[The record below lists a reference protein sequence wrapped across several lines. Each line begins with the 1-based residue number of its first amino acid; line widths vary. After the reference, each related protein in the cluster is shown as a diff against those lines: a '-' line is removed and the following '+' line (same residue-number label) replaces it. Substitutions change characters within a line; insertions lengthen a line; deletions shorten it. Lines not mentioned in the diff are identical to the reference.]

1 MGEII
6 NLNKNIIESAKISA
20 CKIND
25 KKARVRAFALNVAA
39 NATAQYLDNNG
50 LQSDTSTSL
59 YKIPSFEQ
67 DFEVADIY
75 IKGFRLD
82 VRISFDGQTFTIPK
96 VHEKY
101 SVQPLAYIVVK
112 LDKKLEKIEF
122 LGFVPTEGL
131 QIPSSDSEYY
141 TLSLDILKPMNTL
154 KELIESSTLNIHPYS
169 ANCHE
174 KIKELCVP
182 FMDGEI
188 SESEKVFFI
197 KHVLACPVCR
207 ETFCDINDF
216 DTITAQIK
224 NYQELLNDSTLSVLS
239 GNQKE
244 VDEAKFE
251 NLAFVE
257 NAEENTETLTEDI
270 EEIKEENSIEEPL
283 VSEEQENPIDLY
295 ETEEKPEKENTALDI
310 NPIPVVAPVPL
321 VEVIPPLVDLSEPDM
336 LSSVNLEI
344 SQEDNTLT
352 TDTAEDEML
361 FDFDEED
368 QSEDKKEDQTENIQE
383 DTKEVSEKDSLDV
396 LEESDFKES
405 ETTKEVSEP
414 DLLEIVDE
422 ETLELKEPEE
432 PELLLEEKNKPEID
446 FDKEKQNEE
455 FVDIW
460 EENQGY
466 GYPLTED
473 NNEKLKDE
481 QEEPELLLEEDTDPN
496 FDSHAEI
503 QEENEKSLE
512 LLEENP
518 IEPQEQSKSTDNL
531 TETLTDIEP
540 LEPLFEIDS
549 VNETKFEEN
558 MEIEHIEEHEELQEL
573 SEDELISEHNELTA
587 EEESTL
593 ALDEEGTFE
602 LLHEEESHI
611 EETKLSDTPI
621 EQAPSFELNVKDEE
635 ETLTEVNGEIEE
647 QSVVEPKKNPYIQE
661 PIELKYDDDEDKEF
675 EEKTE
680 PQSDEEF
687 SSNFEQLP
695 DEEKEDI
702 VATEQTSVGEVDE
715 TSSPVEQEQ
724 PVSVENDELQNLLDE
739 DLMSLL
745 SEDDSM
751 EETKKTTKEIDEL
764 AQESAQLIEEHQNKE
779 TKQENVQANDNIQ
792 SLFEKNESDSQES
805 TNPQEFELAK
815 EPLSEE
821 TMKKTKRVAVLA
833 GLLVVLMAAGGG
845 MLFVNHQKATNS
857 NNDTSSNEQFF
868 DSLNQASQNNEENQ
882 GVSQDIN
889 RSMTNSFSDKPAA
902 ITITKL
908 SWQVSE
914 KLALDPSVKEYLQT
928 AGKNIQM
935 NLQNDLAN
943 SADIAFNNS
952 VKVSFVIAPDNT
964 MKGMQIL
971 ESSGSDKI
979 DEEISKSIKNTL
991 KYISVP
997 KIKNNNS
1004 DYFLTLI
1011 INF

>member
-25 KKARVRAFALNVAA
+25 KKARIRAFALNVAA
-39 NATAQYLDNNG
+39 NATAQYLDNKG
-50 LQSDTSTSL
+50 LQSDTSISL

-67 DFEVADIY
+67 DFEVADVY
-75 IKGFRLD
+75 VKGFRLD

-96 VHEKY
+96 LHEKY

-112 LDKKLEKIEF
+112 LDKKIEKIEF

-131 QIPSSDSEYY
+131 QMPSSDNEYY
-141 TLSLDILKPMNTL
+141 TLSVNILNSMSVL

-216 DTITAQIK
+216 DTITAQIR
-224 NYQELLNDSTLSVLS
+224 NYQELLNDSTFSVLS
-239 GNQKE
+239 GNKKE

-251 NLAFVE
+251 NLALVE
-257 NAEENTETLTEDI
+257 NAQENTETLTENI
-270 EEIKEENSIEEPL
+270 EEIEEENSPEEFFA
-283 VSEEQENPIDLY
+283 SEEQEESIELSANGDESAKQDAAL
-295 ETEEKPEKENTALDI
+295 ETDTVPTI
-310 NPIPVVAPVPL
+310 APVS
-321 VEVIPPLVDLSEPDM
+321 PLVDLPDPDM

-344 SQEDNTLT
+344 SQDDNTTNIEEL
-352 TDTAEDEML
+352 EDVV
-361 FDFDEED
+361 FSD
-368 QSEDKKEDQTENIQE
+368 SN
-383 DTKEVSEKDSLDV
+383 EK
-396 LEESDFKES
+396 
-405 ETTKEVSEP
+405 
-414 DLLEIVDE
+414 
-422 ETLELKEPEE
+422 
-432 PELLLEEKNKPEID
+432 
-446 FDKEKQNEE
+446 KQNEE
-455 FVDIW
+455 SVDIW

-473 NNEKLKDE
+473 NNEKLKNE
-481 QEEPELLLEEDTDPN
+481 QEEPELLLAEDTDAK

-503 QEENEKSLE
+503 QEENEESLA

-518 IEPQEQSKSTDNL
+518 IEPQEQSKSTGNL

-540 LEPLFEIDS
+540 LEPLSEIDS
-549 VNETKFEEN
+549 VNETKVEEN

-573 SEDELISEHNELTA
+573 HEEELISEPYELIMEDSESLDINELA
-587 EEESTL
+587 ELEP
-593 ALDEEGTFE
+593 
-602 LLHEEESHI
+602 LHEDESHI
-611 EETKLSDTPI
+611 ETTIKEEAKV
-621 EQAPSFELNVKDEE
+621 EQESLFELNIEDNNEH
-635 ETLTEVNGEIEE
+635 LQEVDNENED
-647 QSVVEPKKNPYIQE
+647 QHVVESSKNPYVQE
-661 PIELKYDDDEDKEF
+661 PFELNY
-675 EEKTE
+675 
-680 PQSDEEF
+680 DEE
-687 SSNFEQLP
+687 SDN
-695 DEEKEDI
+695 KEPAVTD
-702 VATEQTSVGEVDE
+702 EQTNEEESSVDYEQITDE
-715 TSSPVEQEQ
+715 GDTSVVSDDYVADDVVENVERPVTQEQ
-724 PVSVENDELQNLLDE
+724 PVSTENAELQNLLDA
-739 DLMSLL
+739 DLMALL
-745 SEDDSM
+745 SDDDSTD
-751 EETKKTTKEIDEL
+751 EVQKTTAEIDEL

-779 TKQENVQANDNIQ
+779 PKQEDIQANENIE
-792 SLFEKNESDSQES
+792 SLFENNEKTDKNGEKS
-805 TNPQEFELAK
+805 QEFELAK

-821 TMKKTKRVAVLA
+821 TMKKTKRIAVLT

-845 MLFVNHQKATNS
+845 MFFVNHQKAS
-857 NNDTSSNEQFF
+857 NNNDMAANDTFF
-868 DSLNQASQNNEENQ
+868 DSANSTSQNKEENQ

-908 SWQVSE
+908 SWQISE

-943 SADIAFNNS
+943 SADVVFNNI
-952 VKVSFVIAPDNT
+952 VKVSLTIAPDNS
-964 MKGMQIL
+964 MKGLQIL

-997 KIKNNNS
+997 KIKNHNS

>member
-25 KKARVRAFALNVAA
+25 KKARIRAFALNVAA
-39 NATAQYLDNNG
+39 NATAQYLDNKG
-50 LQSDTSTSL
+50 LQSDTSISL

-67 DFEVADIY
+67 DFEVADVY
-75 IKGFRLD
+75 VKGFRLD

-96 VHEKY
+96 LHEKY

-112 LDKKLEKIEF
+112 LDKKIEKIEF

-131 QIPSSDSEYY
+131 QMPSSDNEYY
-141 TLSLDILKPMNTL
+141 TLSVNILNSMSVL

-216 DTITAQIK
+216 DTITAQIR

-239 GNQKE
+239 GNKKE

-251 NLAFVE
+251 NLALVE
-257 NAEENTETLTEDI
+257 NAQENTETLTENI
-270 EEIKEENSIEEPL
+270 EEIEEENSPEEFFA
-283 VSEEQENPIDLY
+283 SEEQEESIELSANGDESAKQDAAL
-295 ETEEKPEKENTALDI
+295 ETDTVPTI
-310 NPIPVVAPVPL
+310 APVS
-321 VEVIPPLVDLSEPDM
+321 PLVDLPDPDM

-344 SQEDNTLT
+344 SQDDNTTNIEEL
-352 TDTAEDEML
+352 EDVV
-361 FDFDEED
+361 FSD
-368 QSEDKKEDQTENIQE
+368 SN
-383 DTKEVSEKDSLDV
+383 EK
-396 LEESDFKES
+396 
-405 ETTKEVSEP
+405 
-414 DLLEIVDE
+414 
-422 ETLELKEPEE
+422 
-432 PELLLEEKNKPEID
+432 
-446 FDKEKQNEE
+446 KQNEE
-455 FVDIW
+455 SVDIW

-473 NNEKLKDE
+473 NNEKLKNE
-481 QEEPELLLEEDTDPN
+481 QEEPELLLAEDTDAK

-503 QEENEKSLE
+503 QEENEESLA

-518 IEPQEQSKSTDNL
+518 IEPQEQSKSTGNL

-540 LEPLFEIDS
+540 LEPLSEIDS
-549 VNETKFEEN
+549 VNETKVEEN

-573 SEDELISEHNELTA
+573 HEEELISEPYELIMEDSESLDINELA
-587 EEESTL
+587 ELEP
-593 ALDEEGTFE
+593 
-602 LLHEEESHI
+602 LHEDESHI
-611 EETKLSDTPI
+611 ETTIKEEAKV
-621 EQAPSFELNVKDEE
+621 EQESLFELNIEDNNEH
-635 ETLTEVNGEIEE
+635 LQEVDNENED
-647 QSVVEPKKNPYIQE
+647 QHVVESSKNPYVQE
-661 PIELKYDDDEDKEF
+661 PFELNY
-675 EEKTE
+675 
-680 PQSDEEF
+680 DEE
-687 SSNFEQLP
+687 SDN
-695 DEEKEDI
+695 KEPAVTD
-702 VATEQTSVGEVDE
+702 EQTNEEESSVDYEQITDE
-715 TSSPVEQEQ
+715 GDTSVVSDDYVADDVVENVERPVTQEQ
-724 PVSVENDELQNLLDE
+724 PVSTENAELQNLLDA
-739 DLMSLL
+739 DLMALL
-745 SEDDSM
+745 SDDDSTD
-751 EETKKTTKEIDEL
+751 EVQKTTAEIDEL

-779 TKQENVQANDNIQ
+779 PKQEDIQANENIE
-792 SLFEKNESDSQES
+792 SLFENNEKTDKNGEKS
-805 TNPQEFELAK
+805 QEFELAK

-821 TMKKTKRVAVLA
+821 TMKKTKRIAVLT

-845 MLFVNHQKATNS
+845 MFFVNHQKAS
-857 NNDTSSNEQFF
+857 NNNDMAANDTFF
-868 DSLNQASQNNEENQ
+868 DSANSTSQNKEENQ

-908 SWQVSE
+908 SWQISE

-943 SADIAFNNS
+943 SADVVFNNI
-952 VKVSFVIAPDNT
+952 VKVSLTIAPDNS
-964 MKGMQIL
+964 MKGLQIL

-997 KIKNNNS
+997 KIKNHNS

>member
-50 LQSDTSTSL
+50 LQSDTSISL

-122 LGFVPTEGL
+122 LGFAPTEGL

-239 GNQKE
+239 GNKKE

-257 NAEENTETLTEDI
+257 NAEENAETLTEDI

-321 VEVIPPLVDLSEPDM
+321 VEVVPPLVDLPEPDM

-352 TDTAEDEML
+352 TDTAEDDML

-432 PELLLEEKNKPEID
+432 PELLLEE
-446 FDKEKQNEE
+446 
-455 FVDIW
+455 
-460 EENQGY
+460 
-466 GYPLTED
+466 
-473 NNEKLKDE
+473 
-481 QEEPELLLEEDTDPN
+481 DTDTRS
-496 FDSHAEI
+496 DSHAEI
-503 QEENEKSLE
+503 QEENEESLA

-540 LEPLFEIDS
+540 LEPLSEIDS

-558 MEIEHIEEHEELQEL
+558 MEIEHIEEHEELHEL
-573 SEDELISEHNELTA
+573 SEDELISEHHELIA
-587 EEESTL
+587 DEESTL

-611 EETKLSDTPI
+611 EETKLADTPI

-635 ETLTEVNGEIEE
+635 ETLTEINDEIEV
-647 QSVVEPKKNPYIQE
+647 QPVIEPIKNPYVQE

-680 PQSDEEF
+680 PQSDKEF

-724 PVSVENDELQNLLDE
+724 PVSVENDELQSLLDE

-751 EETKKTTKEIDEL
+751 EETQKTTKEIDEL

-779 TKQENVQANDNIQ
+779 TKQENVQLNENVQANEDIA
-792 SLFEKNESDSQES
+792 SLFDNNETGSQEG

-845 MLFVNHQKATNS
+845 MFFVNHQKSANS

-943 SADIAFNNS
+943 SADVAFNNS

-997 KIKNNNS
+997 KIKNHNS

>member
-25 KKARVRAFALNVAA
+25 KKARIRAFALNVAA
-39 NATAQYLDNNG
+39 NATAQYLDNKG
-50 LQSDTSTSL
+50 LQSDTSISL

-67 DFEVADIY
+67 DFEVADVY
-75 IKGFRLD
+75 VKGFRLD

-96 VHEKY
+96 LHEKY

-112 LDKKLEKIEF
+112 LDKKIEKIEF

-131 QIPSSDSEYY
+131 QMPSSDNEYY
-141 TLSLDILKPMNTL
+141 TLSVNILNSMSVL

-216 DTITAQIK
+216 DTITAQIR

-239 GNQKE
+239 GNKKE

-251 NLAFVE
+251 NLALVE
-257 NAEENTETLTEDI
+257 NAQENTEASI
-270 EEIKEENSIEEPL
+270 EEIEEENSPEEFFA
-283 VSEEQENPIDLY
+283 SEEQEESIELSANGDESAKQDVAL
-295 ETEEKPEKENTALDI
+295 ETDTVPTI
-310 NPIPVVAPVPL
+310 VPVS
-321 VEVIPPLVDLSEPDM
+321 PLVDLPDPDM

-344 SQEDNTLT
+344 SQDNNTTNIEELEDVVFSDSN
-352 TDTAEDEML
+352 
-361 FDFDEED
+361 
-368 QSEDKKEDQTENIQE
+368 
-383 DTKEVSEKDSLDV
+383 EK
-396 LEESDFKES
+396 
-405 ETTKEVSEP
+405 
-414 DLLEIVDE
+414 
-422 ETLELKEPEE
+422 
-432 PELLLEEKNKPEID
+432 
-446 FDKEKQNEE
+446 KQNEE
-455 FVDIW
+455 SVDIW

-473 NNEKLKDE
+473 NNEKLKNE
-481 QEEPELLLEEDTDPN
+481 QEEPELLLAEDTDAK

-503 QEENEKSLE
+503 QEENEESLA

-518 IEPQEQSKSTDNL
+518 IEPQEQSKSTGNL

-540 LEPLFEIDS
+540 LEPLSEIDS
-549 VNETKFEEN
+549 VNETKVEEN

-573 SEDELISEHNELTA
+573 HEEELISEPYELIMEDSESLDINELA
-587 EEESTL
+587 ELEP
-593 ALDEEGTFE
+593 
-602 LLHEEESHI
+602 LHEDESHI
-611 EETKLSDTPI
+611 ETTIKEEAKV
-621 EQAPSFELNVKDEE
+621 EQESLFELNLEDNNEH
-635 ETLTEVNGEIEE
+635 LQEVDNENED
-647 QSVVEPKKNPYIQE
+647 QHVVESSKNPYVQE
-661 PIELKYDDDEDKEF
+661 PFELNY
-675 EEKTE
+675 
-680 PQSDEEF
+680 DEE
-687 SSNFEQLP
+687 SDN
-695 DEEKEDI
+695 KEPAMTD
-702 VATEQTSVGEVDE
+702 EQTNEEESSVDYEQITDE
-715 TSSPVEQEQ
+715 GDTSVVSDDYVTDNVVENVERPVTQEQ
-724 PVSVENDELQNLLDE
+724 PVSTENAELQNLLDA
-739 DLMSLL
+739 DLMALL
-745 SEDDSM
+745 SDDDSTD
-751 EETKKTTKEIDEL
+751 EVQKTTAEIDEL

-779 TKQENVQANDNIQ
+779 PKQEDIQANENIE
-792 SLFEKNESDSQES
+792 SLFENNEKTDKNGEKS
-805 TNPQEFELAK
+805 QEFELAK

-821 TMKKTKRVAVLA
+821 TMKKTKRIAVLT

-845 MLFVNHQKATNS
+845 MFFVNHQKAS
-857 NNDTSSNEQFF
+857 NNNDMAANDTFF
-868 DSLNQASQNNEENQ
+868 DSANSTSQNKEENQ

-908 SWQVSE
+908 SWQISE

-943 SADIAFNNS
+943 SADVVFNNI
-952 VKVSFVIAPDNT
+952 VKVSLTIAPDNS
-964 MKGMQIL
+964 MKGLQIL

-997 KIKNNNS
+997 KIKNHNS